1 MKKLKALLIIKEV
14 EGGEGGLMMN
24 LHPQMRKGGFNV
36 QWGAGGGGEGRG
48 QENVEKVECEVC
60 RRQLTS
66 FVNNELVDCLKTL
79 EG

>member
-1 MKKLKALLIIKEV
+1 
-14 EGGEGGLMMN
+14 
-24 LHPQMRKGGFNV
+24 MRKGGFNV
-36 QWGAGGGGEGRG
+36 QWGERGG

-60 RRQLTS
+60 SRQLTS